1 MKNNI
6 VLTGG
11 GTAGHVMPNIALIP
25 HLEKDFN
32 IHYIGTYEGME
43 HWLVDP
49 YIKKGNYH
57 VIKAGKLRRYLSWQN
72 FKDPLKVLVGFKQSY
87 KILKKLRPKVVFSKG
102 GFVSVPVVFA
112 AHLLKIPIVLHECDL
127 TPGLANRLSMP
138 RCTRICV
145 SFESTLNHTNPS
157 KSVFTGTP
165 VRREL
170 LDGNKEKGRQICNI
184 HNDKPILLIMCGSM
198 GAVSI
203 NKVLDN
209 ILEKLCENFNVVHI
223 RGKQNIREELNL
235 IDGYK
240 QFGFIGGDLKHIFKM
255 ADFMLSRAGAN
266 AIFEILELKI
276 PALLIP
282 LPKASSRGDQILNAE
297 HFEEK
302 NWSKVLLQEQLTEES
317 LHSNILELFAEKA
330 DYINNMKK
338 TGDDNATE
346 KVLKEIY
353 SVVK

>member
-25 HLEKDFN
+25 KLETEFN

-49 YIKKGNYH
+49 YIKAGNYH
-57 VIKAGKLRRYLSWQN
+57 VIKAGKLRRYLSLEN
-72 FKDPLKVLVGFKQSY
+72 FKDPAKVLVGFYQSF
-87 KILKKLRPKVVFSKG
+87 KILKKLKPKMVFSKG

-112 AHLLKIPIVLHECDL
+112 AHLLRIPIVLHECDL
-127 TPGLANRLSMP
+127 TPGLANKLSMP

-145 SFESTLNHTNPS
+145 SFESTLKHVNKK

-165 VRREL
+165 VRADL
-170 LDGNKEKGRQICNI
+170 LDGNKDTGMKICNI
-184 HNDKPILLIMCGSM
+184 TNDKPILLVMCGST
-198 GAVSI
+198 GAVAI
-203 NKVLDN
+203 NTVLDN
-209 ILEKLCENFNVVHI
+209 ILEKLCENFNVIHI
-223 RGKQNIREELNL
+223 RGKLNIREELNL

-240 QFGFIGGDLKHIFKM
+240 QFGFVGAELKHIYKM

-282 LPKASSRGDQILNAE
+282 LPKTSSRGDQILNAD
-297 HFEEK
+297 HFESK
-302 NWSKVLLQEQLTEES
+302 GWSKVLPQEELTDEKLYS
-317 LHSNILELFAEKA
+317 DLLSLFAEKS
-330 DYINNMKK
+330 DYVYNMRK

-353 SVVK
+353 RVVK